1 MKPEQVMLLTQGVGS
16 LLGCSKVTFY
26 EVLPLGGSHPVRS
39 PVEFREMHEV
49 VTRLLN
55 FWAQLLAGA
64 EKAKAPV
71 LPADDLAQLAMLL
84 SMAGL

>member
-1 MKPEQVMLLTQGVGS
+1 MEILD
-16 LLGCSKVTFY
+16 
-26 EVLPLGGSHPVRS
+26 
-39 PVEFREMHEV
+39 EMHEV

-64 EKAKAPV
+64 EKAKAESSLFLVYNSFEAPV

-84 SMAGL
+84 SMAGLSQVELSMFRGPRWRRRKAPSFTC